1 MKTLLDELF
10 EFDEKA
16 IALLKQRGSAD
27 APSIAE
33 ALGIT
38 PQAVRRM
45 MERLKNQHRVHE
57 QRTGRFVS
65 YVYGGNVVPK
75 REVFVPSGEFKGV
88 DWSNST
94 MRPGCQDF
102 LKAPSLVH
110 GERVEHRPPIHGCVS
125 SAPQVVGGTK

>member
-16 IALLKQRGSAD
+16 IALLKQRGSSD
-27 APSIAE
+27 APSIAQ

-38 PQAVRRM
+38 PQAARRM
-45 MERLKNQHRVHE
+45 MERLKHQHRVHE
-57 QRTGRFVS
+57 ERSGRFVT

-75 REVFVPSGEFKGV
+75 REPLEYKPFTGV
-88 DWSNST
+88 NWSNST

-110 GERVEHRPPIHGCVS
+110 GERVPHRAPIHGCVS
-125 SAPQVVGGTK
+125 SAPQVVGSKA

>member
-16 IALLKQRGSAD
+16 IALLKQRGSSD

-38 PQAVRRM
+38 PQAARRM
-45 MERLKNQHRVHE
+45 MNRLKAQHRVHE
-57 QRTGRFVS
+57 QRSGRFLT
-65 YVYGGNVVPK
+65 YFYGGNVAPK
-75 REVFVPSGEFKGV
+75 RDPIEYKPFTGV
-88 DWSNST
+88 NWSNST

-110 GERVEHRPPIHGCVS
+110 GERVEHRAPIHGCVS